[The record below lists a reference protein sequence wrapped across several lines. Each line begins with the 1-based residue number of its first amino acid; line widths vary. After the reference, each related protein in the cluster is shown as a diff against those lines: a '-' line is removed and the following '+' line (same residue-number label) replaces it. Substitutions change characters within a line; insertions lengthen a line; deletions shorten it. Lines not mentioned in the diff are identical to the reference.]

1 MKTTTVK
8 MRVCD
13 SFGLRVRNR
22 GRDAMLTPNTRLTAE
37 PANPPERGDFGTLYD
52 GNNNGAPSRGV
63 DVKAVWDSLVVGL
76 SSLSQADQY
85 EIRKRMLKYAGA
97 APPASSTGAA
107 GVTSLDGQT
116 FATPANRQIAM
127 ETARIREVQ
136 DANRE
141 FWDRQVP

>member
-1 MKTTTVK
+1 
-8 MRVCD
+8 
-13 SFGLRVRNR
+13 
-22 GRDAMLTPNTRLTAE
+22 MLTPNTRLTAE
-37 PANPPERGDFGTLYD
+37 PANPLQKGDMGTLWD
-52 GNNNGAPSRGV
+52 GANNGAPSRGV
-63 DVKAVWDSLVVGL
+63 DVKAVWDSLLVGL

-85 EIRKRMLKYAGA
+85 EIRKMMLKYAGA
-97 APPASSTGAA
+97 APPPSSTGAA

-141 FWDRQVP
+141 FWDRQTP